1 MKIFAFAV
9 LITIGFI
16 SCGENKETVSEDS
29 VKKCAMPSS
38 VNPNGDSELALLMR
52 EMANW
57 TDSCKAAITSGR
69 TVPSAPANLNTLHT
83 AKRTDP
89 NLDEKVFSS
98 MASLYQ
104 SRVTEF
110 QAATEENR
118 TELFN
123 AMVQGCV
130 SCHENFCHGP
140 LVRINK
146 MLISAD
152 QK

>member
-1 MKIFAFAV
+1 MKAFALA
-9 LITIGFI
+9 LILSFAMF

-29 VKKCAMPSS
+29 AKKCAMPST

-52 EMANW
+52 EMADW
-57 TDSCKAAITSGR
+57 TDSCKSAITSGR
-69 TVPSAPANLNTLHT
+69 VVPVAPADLNTLHS

-89 NLDEKVFSS
+89 NIDEKVFAS

-110 QAATEENR
+110 QAATDANR
-118 TELFN
+118 VQLFN

-146 MLISAD
+146 MMIPVN
-152 QK
+152 

>member
-1 MKIFAFAV
+1 MKVFAFVIIVSLA
-9 LITIGFI
+9 IF
-16 SCGENKETVSEDS
+16 SCGENKETASEDS
-29 VKKCAMPSS
+29 VKKCAMPST

-52 EMANW
+52 EMADW
-57 TDSCKAAITSGR
+57 TDSCKAAIVSGR
-69 TVPSAPANLNTLHT
+69 EVPSAPSGLNTLHS

-89 NLDEKVFSS
+89 NIDANVFAS

-110 QAATEENR
+110 QAATDANR
-118 TELFN
+118 VQLFN
-123 AMVQGCV
+123 SMVQGCV

-146 MLISAD
+146 MQIPVN
-152 QK
+152 

>member
-1 MKIFAFAV
+1 MKALAFAII
-9 LITIGFI
+9 LSLAMF

-29 VKKCAMPSS
+29 AKKCAMPST

-52 EMANW
+52 EMADW
-57 TDSCKAAITSGR
+57 TDSCKAAITSKR
-69 TVPSAPANLNTLHT
+69 EVPAAPASLNSLHT

-89 NLDEKVFSS
+89 NIDEKVFSS

-110 QAATEENR
+110 QASTDMNR
-118 TELFN
+118 VELFN
-123 AMVQGCV
+123 SMVQGCV

-146 MLISAD
+146 MLIPVN
-152 QK
+152 

>member
-1 MKIFAFAV
+1 MKVFAFVIIVSLA
-9 LITIGFI
+9 IF

-29 VKKCAMPSS
+29 AKKCAMPSS

-52 EMANW
+52 EMADW

-69 TVPSAPANLNTLHT
+69 EVHAAPANLKTLHT

-89 NLDEKVFSS
+89 NIDEKIFSS

-104 SRVTEF
+104 SRVTDF
-110 QAATEENR
+110 QTATDANR
-118 TELFN
+118 VQLFN
-123 AMVQGCV
+123 AMVQGCI

-146 MLISAD
+146 MMIPVN
-152 QK
+152 

>member
-1 MKIFAFAV
+1 MKVFAFIIIVSLA
-9 LITIGFI
+9 IF

-29 VKKCAMPSS
+29 AKKCAMPSS

-52 EMANW
+52 EMADW

-69 TVPSAPANLNTLHT
+69 EVPAAPANLKTLHA

-89 NLDEKVFSS
+89 NIDEKIFSS

-104 SRVTEF
+104 SRVTDF
-110 QAATEENR
+110 QAATDANR
-118 TELFN
+118 VQLFN

-146 MLISAD
+146 MMIPVN
-152 QK
+152 

>member
-1 MKIFAFAV
+1 MKVFAFVIIVSLA
-9 LITIGFI
+9 IF

-29 VKKCAMPSS
+29 AKKCAMPSS

-52 EMANW
+52 EMADW

-69 TVPSAPANLNTLHT
+69 EVPAAPANLKTLHT

-89 NLDEKVFSS
+89 NIDEKIFSS

-104 SRVTEF
+104 SRVTDF
-110 QAATEENR
+110 QTATDANR
-118 TELFN
+118 AQLFN
-123 AMVQGCV
+123 AMVQGCI

-146 MLISAD
+146 MMIPVN
-152 QK
+152 

>member
-1 MKIFAFAV
+1 MKVFAFA
-9 LITIGFI
+9 LFLSLAIF

-29 VKKCAMPSS
+29 AKKCAMPSS

-52 EMANW
+52 EMADW
-57 TDSCKAAITSGR
+57 TDSCKAAITSKR
-69 TVPSAPANLNTLHT
+69 EVPNAPANLKTLHT

-89 NLDEKVFSS
+89 NIDEKVFSS

-110 QAATEENR
+110 QAATDANR
-118 TELFN
+118 VELFN

-146 MLISAD
+146 MLIPVN
-152 QK
+152 

>member
-1 MKIFAFAV
+1 MKVFAFVIIVSLA
-9 LITIGFI
+9 IF

-29 VKKCAMPSS
+29 AKKCAMPSS

-52 EMANW
+52 EMADW

-69 TVPSAPANLNTLHT
+69 EVPAAPANLKTLHT

-89 NLDEKVFSS
+89 NIDEKIFSS

-104 SRVTEF
+104 SRVTDF
-110 QAATEENR
+110 QTATDANR
-118 TELFN
+118 VQLFN
-123 AMVQGCV
+123 AMVQGCI

-146 MLISAD
+146 MMIPVN
-152 QK
+152 

>member
-1 MKIFAFAV
+1 MKVFAFIVIVSLA
-9 LITIGFI
+9 IF

-29 VKKCAMPSS
+29 AKKCAMPSS

-52 EMANW
+52 EMADW

-69 TVPSAPANLNTLHT
+69 EVPAAPANLKTLHT

-89 NLDEKVFSS
+89 NIDEKIFSS

-104 SRVTEF
+104 SRVTDF
-110 QAATEENR
+110 QAATDANR
-118 TELFN
+118 VQLFN
-123 AMVQGCV
+123 AMVQGCI

-146 MLISAD
+146 MMIPVN
-152 QK
+152 